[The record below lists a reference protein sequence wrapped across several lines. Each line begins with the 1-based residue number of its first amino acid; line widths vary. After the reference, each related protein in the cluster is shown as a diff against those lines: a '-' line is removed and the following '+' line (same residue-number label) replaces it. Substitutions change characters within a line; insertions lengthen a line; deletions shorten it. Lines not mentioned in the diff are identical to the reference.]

1 MKTKEN
7 IKFTD
12 LIADLSEYDKLRL
25 YDFILRLRAPDEI
38 NQVYYTAKQNESQV
52 ANDKISKICSKI
64 DNQTNRNS

>member
-12 LIADLSEYDKLRL
+12 LVADLSEYDKLRL

-38 NQVYYTAKQNESQV
+38 NQVYYTSKQNESQV
-52 ANDKISKICSKI
+52 ANDKISKICSHKS
-64 DNQTNRNS
+64 RKMK